1 MLWLVD
7 WGWNVKEEY
16 YSAWESAKVN
26 YWSTI
31 YMMLNAPDAT
41 WVVLLPE
48 GECVGY
54 FRTGSGPSLFILC
67 DANKKS
73 CSSQGNNHSY
83 QNIQIGCE
91 SFSRITTPLN
101 LFEVHISSPWD
112 SLSSREAQCRGGI
125 LVITIWS
132 WVVRVRSSFQ
142 DWCTSFGAHIGDK
155 LGPAAT
161 PFRFF
166 IVHVQ

>member
-1 MLWLVD
+1 MLKR
-7 WGWNVKEEY
+7 N
-16 YSAWESAKVN
+16 
-26 YWSTI
+26 TI
-31 YMMLNAPDAT
+31 MHGNRQKLTTDPPSMMLNALDAT
-41 WVVLLPE
+41 WVVLLPG

-101 LFEVHISSPWD
+101 LF
-112 SLSSREAQCRGGI
+112 
-125 LVITIWS
+125 
-132 WVVRVRSSFQ
+132 
-142 DWCTSFGAHIGDK
+142 
-155 LGPAAT
+155 
-161 PFRFF
+161 
-166 IVHVQ
+166 